1 MNFILEAMKNKI
13 SLLERQNE
21 LVIASTNKILQENT
35 YEIKRLLEISK
46 EKDLNLLNLDEQ
58 LKKKADLI
66 SEIEGKLYSIP
77 VVEHKMEFLSSSF
90 DLEKK
95 KLNEQIS
102 KRVKNYEKLL
112 NGEKIKNLE
121 LEQTNKSMNLSCS
134 EGFMLNSQVKGM
146 GKEIERMRNAL
157 KYQKEQGSNLLCI
170 PKIEHE

>member
-1 MNFILEAMKNKI
+1 MNFLLEAMKTKI
-13 SLLERQNE
+13 SLLERHSE
-21 LVIASTNKILQENT
+21 LVIKSTNKILQENT

-58 LKKKADLI
+58 LKKKADLV

-77 VVEHKMEFLSSSF
+77 VLEHKIEFLSSSF

-95 KLNEQIS
+95 KLNEQIN

-112 NGEKIKNLE
+112 LSEKIKNLE
-121 LEQTNKSMNLSCS
+121 LEQTNKSMNLSCF

-146 GKEIERMRNAL
+146 EKELARMRNVL
-157 KYQKEQGSNLLCI
+157 KNQKEQGSNLLCI
-170 PKIEHE
+170 PIIENE